1 MGRRRSLCLCFFIL
15 SASCII
21 AMLCKHF
28 SGCIPDVNDCGIIE
42 IPQNCNAAM
51 LNASKYL
58 AFVGKFAVGSCFS
71 ILYTYS
77 AELYPTCVRSSA
89 VGFCSSMARVGGAL
103 SPLIFGIDATIPW
116 FSNTVFGALSFI
128 GEWSRK
134 CSIGFQLTRYQ
145 CSTFTICFS
154 NNNILVYTGNPR
166 QAFVADY
173 GRSWKWIF
181 KQLENKQNRNR
192 AERKW
197 GIFRTLNRSFY
208 VFKCFRYMDFYEPE
222 IRTFGPHLKLFH

>member
-1 MGRRRSLCLCFFIL
+1 MPWWKSFLDCWPLISWVSSLTKISNYLNILYVCNLEWKLMGRRKSLCLCFFIL

-28 SGCIPDVNDCGIIE
+28 SGCIPDETDCGVAE
-42 IPQNCNAAM
+42 IPQNCNSAM

-116 FSNTVFGALSFI
+116 FSNTVFGTLSFI
-128 GEWSRK
+128 GKISLLYWPLS
-134 CSIGFQLTRYQ
+134 
-145 CSTFTICFS
+145 
-154 NNNILVYTGNPR
+154 V
-166 QAFVADY
+166 
-173 GRSWKWIF
+173 IF
-181 KQLENKQNRNR
+181 
-192 AERKW
+192 
-197 GIFRTLNRSFY
+197 
-208 VFKCFRYMDFYEPE
+208 
-222 IRTFGPHLKLFH
+222 

>member
-1 MGRRRSLCLCFFIL
+1 MGRRKSLCLCFFIL

-28 SGCIPDVNDCGIIE
+28 SGCIPDETDCGVAE
-42 IPQNCNAAM
+42 IPQNCNATM

-116 FSNTVFGALSFI
+116 FSNAVFGTLSFI
-128 GEWSRK
+128 GK
-134 CSIGFQLTRYQ
+134 ML
-145 CSTFTICFS
+145 
-154 NNNILVYTGNPR
+154 
-166 QAFVADY
+166 
-173 GRSWKWIF
+173 
-181 KQLENKQNRNR
+181 
-192 AERKW
+192 
-197 GIFRTLNRSFY
+197 
-208 VFKCFRYMDFYEPE
+208 
-222 IRTFGPHLKLFH
+222 PHLGLVDRKEILSRGEDKSLKKVKKWTVL

>member
-1 MGRRRSLCLCFFIL
+1 MNHRWTPFSGLNAGSLAGNIFINNILNAVMEIISRLLTPYLMGKWPDQNPKLYVCNLEWKLMGRRKSLCLCFFIL

-28 SGCIPDVNDCGIIE
+28 SGCIPDETDCGVSE
-42 IPQNCNAAM
+42 IPQNCNSAM

-116 FSNTVFGALSFI
+116 FSNTVFGTLSFI
-128 GEWSRK
+128 GKIS
-134 CSIGFQLTRYQ
+134 L
-145 CSTFTICFS
+145 
-154 NNNILVYTGNPR
+154 
-166 QAFVADY
+166 
-173 GRSWKWIF
+173 
-181 KQLENKQNRNR
+181 
-192 AERKW
+192 
-197 GIFRTLNRSFY
+197 
-208 VFKCFRYMDFYEPE
+208 
-222 IRTFGPHLKLFH
+222 

>member
-1 MGRRRSLCLCFFIL
+1 MEIISRLLTPYLMGKWPGQNPKLYVCNLEWKLMGRRKSLCLCFFIL

-28 SGCIPDVNDCGIIE
+28 SGCIPDETDCGVAE
-42 IPQNCNAAM
+42 IPQNCNSAM

-116 FSNTVFGALSFI
+116 FSNTVFGTLSFI
-128 GEWSRK
+128 GK
-134 CSIGFQLTRYQ
+134 I
-145 CSTFTICFS
+145 
-154 NNNILVYTGNPR
+154 
-166 QAFVADY
+166 
-173 GRSWKWIF
+173 
-181 KQLENKQNRNR
+181 
-192 AERKW
+192 
-197 GIFRTLNRSFY
+197 SF
-208 VFKCFRYMDFYEPE
+208 
-222 IRTFGPHLKLFH
+222 

>member
-1 MGRRRSLCLCFFIL
+1 MGRRKSLCLCFFIL

-28 SGCIPDVNDCGIIE
+28 SGCIPDETDCGVAE
-42 IPQNCNAAM
+42 IPQNCNATM

-116 FSNTVFGALSFI
+116 FSNTVFGTLSFI
-128 GEWSRK
+128 GKMLPHSGLVNRKEILSR
-134 CSIGFQLTRYQ
+134 G
-145 CSTFTICFS
+145 S
-154 NNNILVYTGNPR
+154 NWPIIDYWPIIVY
-166 QAFVADY
+166 
-173 GRSWKWIF
+173 
-181 KQLENKQNRNR
+181 L
-192 AERKW
+192 
-197 GIFRTLNRSFY
+197 
-208 VFKCFRYMDFYEPE
+208 
-222 IRTFGPHLKLFH
+222 